1 MDEQRAHARNPTDL
15 PLSLDVVQL
24 IERASDEST
33 RRHHEY
39 VGTEHLVL
47 ALSRQDDAAT
57 PLLVLGV
64 DLQRVY
70 TLVDETIRRGI
81 APVTTDIERP
91 FTSRTKQAFSLAAA
105 AAHELGHSRIDVP
118 HLLVGL
124 MRERLNIGAQVLADQ
139 GLTEERAF
147 EFARDSGAS
156 R

>member
-1 MDEQRAHARNPTDL
+1 MR
-15 PLSLDVVQL
+15 
-24 IERASDEST
+24 ERAT
-33 RRHHEY
+33 
-39 VGTEHLVL
+39 
-47 ALSRQDDAAT
+47 SRQDDAAT

-64 DLQRVY
+64 DRQRVY

-91 FTSRTKQAFSLAAA
+91 FTSRTKQAFSLA